1 MKIRGFDVTIYI
13 NAVVGFGARK
23 ANEDYGK
30 ILVSIV
36 GFCVL
41 EIHKTFDTI

>member
-13 NAVVGFGARK
+13 NAVVGLGARK

-30 ILVSIV
+30 ILMSKVW
-36 GFCVL
+36 F
-41 EIHKTFDTI
+41 